1 VKSGIEALSHWLG
14 ATAAR
19 DGLETIDRHELASKT
34 FRGTIDG
41 SEDIGAAH
49 LPLEV
54 SGLTVGGRPVLV
66 GSLPESLDATEI
78 SGAMR
83 RYRNQAVI
91 ARSRLTP
98 DETADLHLFL
108 ASPVGA
114 QGDQAWRQAALAIER
129 DERVCRKLVWL
140 RPSTEDQEAAS
151 FEVFAGR
158 TFLAR
163 PWRHGPLQT
172 GAQLD
177 RFSRLVDV
185 IGDAGVPRSVVEEW
199 LSLSADENTEWPELV
214 DELIEAYR
222 RRLR

>member
-1 VKSGIEALSHWLG
+1 VKSGIEALSSWLR
-14 ATAAR
+14 ATATR
-19 DGLETIDRHELASKT
+19 YGLETIERHELASKA
-34 FRGTIDG
+34 FRGTTDG
-41 SEDIGAAH
+41 GEDIGAEH

-54 SGLTVGGRPVLV
+54 AGLIVGGRPVLV
-66 GSLPESLDATEI
+66 GALPESSDPLEI
-78 SGAMR
+78 DGAMR

-98 DETADLHLFL
+98 DETVDLHLFL
-108 ASPVGA
+108 ASPIGA

-140 RPSTEDQEAAS
+140 RPLTEDQEAAS
-151 FEVFAGR
+151 FNAFAGR

-163 PWRHGPLQT
+163 PWRDGPQQT

-185 IGDAGVPRSVVEEW
+185 IGDAGVPRSLVEEW
-199 LSLSADENTEWPELV
+199 LSLAAEENTEWPELV
-214 DELIEAYR
+214 DRLIEAYR
-222 RRLR
+222 RNVR